1 MVGVVGGLGH
11 FLRGLRGGEREEQR
25 GAAPSFPRMAA
36 TEAGP
41 AAGCRG
47 RRTRAKL
54 RTLRSSTFE
63 VGAGRDAEVEV
74 PMLVRR
80 REPKW
85 LSANRILQDR
95 LGNLRRKL
103 ASISHNAASKT
114 EATPR
119 PGDQVLASI
128 PEGDVIARRLK
139 DVPVYTVTSNDN
151 FVLLQEEEESKDPT
165 KSMLMLFMSASD
177 AKNFKETVVD
187 KQSMLKP
194 IIGTLFMDKVFKLH
208 MQARPKELENVAL
221 RLMPDRKQ
229 VEHAFAAY
237 TEAGKPLHVLP
248 GVPVFQA
255 EGLTMRSGDKT
266 MIPLFFGREELD
278 YALQQAFGKSPVT
291 PAVAYKR
298 QWFSRQKERVAEVAK
313 TPFPF
318 LYNKIWKEDDEKAK
332 QHIQRLEK
340 KQQQLNQEQP
350 KRPTVQVGSFED
362 VLHRMLYEKDSTWDN
377 VMFIPQNTQFK

>member
-1 MVGVVGGLGH
+1 MAGVVGGLGH
-11 FLRGLRGGEREEQR
+11 FLRGLRGGESEEQR

-119 PGDQVLASI
+119 PGDQVLARI

-139 DVPVYTVTSNDN
+139 VRRRSSPHHTV
-151 FVLLQEEEESKDPT
+151 LC
-165 KSMLMLFMSASD
+165 
-177 AKNFKETVVD
+177 
-187 KQSMLKP
+187 
-194 IIGTLFMDKVFKLH
+194 
-208 MQARPKELENVAL
+208 
-221 RLMPDRKQ
+221 
-229 VEHAFAAY
+229 
-237 TEAGKPLHVLP
+237 
-248 GVPVFQA
+248 
-255 EGLTMRSGDKT
+255 
-266 MIPLFFGREELD
+266 
-278 YALQQAFGKSPVT
+278 SP
-291 PAVAYKR
+291 
-298 QWFSRQKERVAEVAK
+298 
-313 TPFPF
+313 
-318 LYNKIWKEDDEKAK
+318 
-332 QHIQRLEK
+332 
-340 KQQQLNQEQP
+340 
-350 KRPTVQVGSFED
+350 
-362 VLHRMLYEKDSTWDN
+362 
-377 VMFIPQNTQFK
+377 